1 MGRLSTSRGRF
12 DEVLELVNRGEYGH
26 AEGLCRALLQKH
38 PDDVNVVGLRGAV
51 LIKLNRLAE
60 AESALKDAI
69 RLAPTFAKPYEDLGH
84 VLLQL
89 RRPQEAVEVLR
100 NAVRL
105 DPTLEQGWLKLGKAL
120 AMLGAGKEAD
130 AAFEKAFALNPERR
144 DLALAAEHHKE
155 GRVEEA
161 ERIYRRILRT
171 NPNNV
176 DALRMLGRLAAGAR
190 RHTDAEHLFRRA
202 LRLAPGFTG
211 VMQDLARL
219 LKEQSRFEE
228 AIELLEKVVELEPG
242 NPQAHFQLASTL
254 APASHTY
261 RALEEYEK
269 ALELSPQF
277 PGARLGL
284 GHVLKTIGRQEEAI
298 AAYRECIRLRPDNGE
313 SYWSLANLK
322 TYTLTDDD
330 IAAMEQRLA
339 RTDLTPQSRANFLF
353 AMAKALEDR
362 GQYERA
368 WDYYVQGNALQRAAE
383 KYDPV
388 STEVANDAIL
398 EVFDRELLERNAG
411 VGHPDPAPI
420 FIVGLPRSGST
431 LIEQILASHS
441 QVEGTAELPY
451 AGRVATSLNR
461 NRADGI
467 NYPEAVRELAAEHF
481 EALGR
486 DYLELARIH
495 RAEGRPR
502 FIDKMPNNFPTIGFL
517 HLILPN
523 ATIIDARRH
532 PLDACL
538 SCYRQLFAKGQTF
551 TYDLTDIGEY
561 FLEYQR
567 VMDHWHEVLPGKV
580 LTVQYE
586 ELVTDTE
593 AQVARILEHCG
604 LPFEESCLRFHETD
618 RPVRTASSEQVR
630 QPVYTRSVGFWRHYD
645 AQLGELKAVLA
656 PVLPRYERYLPENL

>member
-1 MGRLSTSRGRF
+1 MGQLSTSRGRF
-12 DEVLELVNRGEYGH
+12 DEVLELVERGEYGH

-38 PDDVNVVGLRGAV
+38 PGDVNVLGLRGAV
-51 LIKLNRLAE
+51 LVKLNRLEE
-60 AESALKDAI
+60 AEEALRQAI

-84 VLLQL
+84 VLLEL
-89 RRPQEAVEVLR
+89 KRPREAVEVLR

-120 AMLGAGKEAD
+120 TMLGLGAEAD
-130 AAFEKAFALNPERR
+130 QAFERSFALNPERGE
-144 DLALAAEHHKE
+144 LALAAEHWRE
-155 GRVEEA
+155 GRSEEA
-161 ERIYRRILRT
+161 ERICRKILRAT
-171 NPNNV
+171 PNNV
-176 DALRMLGRLAAGAR
+176 DALRLLGRIAVSAK
-190 RHTDAEHLFRRA
+190 RHADAERLFRRA
-202 LRLAPGFTG
+202 LRIAPGFTG

-228 AIELLEKVVELEPG
+228 AIELLEQLVELEPG
-242 NPQAHFQLASTL
+242 NPHAHFQLAATL

-261 RALEEYEK
+261 RAIECYQR
-269 ALELSPQF
+269 ALELSPKF

-284 GHVLKTIGRQEEAI
+284 GHVLKTVGRQEEAI

-322 TYTLTDDD
+322 TYSLTDED

-339 RTDLTPQSRANFLF
+339 QDGLTRQSRANFLF

-362 GQYERA
+362 GEYERA
-368 WDYYVQGNALQRAAE
+368 WEYYVQGNGAQRAEE

-388 STEVANDAIL
+388 ATEVANDAVI
-398 EVFDRELLERNAG
+398 EVFDRELFERNAG

-451 AGRVATSLNR
+451 AGRVASSLNR
-461 NRADGI
+461 NRADGV
-467 NYPEAVRELAAEHF
+467 NYPHAVRELAAEHF
-481 EALGR
+481 DALGR
-486 DYLELARIH
+486 DYLALARIH
-495 RAEGRPR
+495 RTERRPR
-502 FIDKMPNNFPTIGFL
+502 FVDKMPNNFPTVGFL

-532 PLDACL
+532 PLDACVG
-538 SCYRQLFAKGQTF
+538 CFRQLFAKGQTF
-551 TYDLTDIGEY
+551 TYDLTDLGEY
-561 FLEYQR
+561 YLEYQR

-586 ELVTDTE
+586 ELVTDPE
-593 AQVARILEHCG
+593 AQIERILRHCG
-604 LPFEESCLRFHETD
+604 LPFEEACLRFHETE

-630 QPVYTRSVGFWRHYD
+630 QPIHTRSIGFWRRYESKLD
-645 AQLGELKAVLA
+645 ELKDVLA
-656 PVLPRYERYLPENL
+656 PVLPRYERFLHLP